1 MEYWE
6 DRNCSKRYN
15 EIVDATHEV
24 FLKMESGDAT
34 LEEYQEALLLEEGLL
49 NTLNP
54 EDFGLSN
61 GDYFVDVAYGVRL
74 RLLKI
79 EDDVLYEHSVNDVWH
94 NTNNQPGNNLASA
107 MSLTRKGKWLRFR
120 EAPLGA

>member
-34 LEEYQEALLLEEGLL
+34 LEEYQAAIGLGEQLLAELA
-49 NTLNP
+49 P
-54 EDFGLSN
+54 EDFGLSED
-61 GDYFVDVAYGVRL
+61 DYFVDVTYTTR
-74 RLLKI
+74 K
-79 EDDVLYEHSVNDVWH
+79 LYRIHNGKLQRHSENDWWF
-94 NTNNQPGNNLASA
+94 NTNGETLKGV